1 MYGQR
6 QADGGRNLGVVF
18 FFCVLPFWL
27 DRRLSE
33 HMSFCEFLCVSSI
46 FIRLFVQGSST
57 CRLDWFHV
65 IE

>member
-18 FFCVLPFWL
+18 FFCVLPFRL

-33 HMSFCEFLCVSSI
+33 HMSFCEF
-46 FIRLFVQGSST
+46 LFVQGSST